1 MCYFDLTSLY
11 RRAEILE
18 KNSWTFFGDLKTP
31 KGHFEINWTLDT
43 YSFWPRVFEILALGL
58 VPREQFD
65 DIRSFPI
72 SFSHWSQAW
81 LPQLLRIFFQCKPV
95 FIYKRKSG
103 KFSKT
108 KFNLISTIYR
118 FARGPLWVHPAA
130 SHRQWAGKTSLWR
143 LRLKRKRLLKEVNRF

>member
-1 MCYFDLTSLY
+1 MPLFFWFYLSIDQGRNPGKNFVDFFWRFEDTKRTFWNQLNFRYIQFLT
-11 RRAEILE
+11 A
-18 KNSWTFFGDLKTP
+18 
-31 KGHFEINWTLDT
+31 
-43 YSFWPRVFEILALGL
+43 SFWNFGFRISY
-58 VPREQFD
+58 

-143 LRLKRKRLLKEVNRF
+143 LRLKRKRLLKEVNRFYVF